1 MYAISKNTTESAPA
15 LQDLLGSKNYPAIIQ
30 ASALEQY
37 TQFYNP
43 TIIELVKNYLQSTDP
58 NLRLNALHA
67 AANLPENVLL
77 PLIVPLLDDPVISVR
92 TEAMNTIAPLYLQLD
107 ENKKQRFDAVMNEY
121 LAIQRNLGDR
131 PESYLNSG
139 IALAATGR
147 TNEAEQT
154 YLLGLKRFPKF
165 IAYYGNLADLYRAE
179 KNEPLSKQYL
189 DRGLSLQPTNSE
201 LHYAIALWHI
211 RNQDRNAGLNELKK
225 ASELDPG
232 NASFTYGYALALH
245 STHDVQKAISTLE
258 NFIAKHGN
266 DPLIISGLISICA
279 DAKQM
284 DKVNS
289 YTKLRKDVFG
299 Y

>member
-1 MYAISKNTTESAPA
+1 MYAISKNTTESVPA

-121 LAIQRNLGDR
+121 L
-131 PESYLNSG
+131 G
-139 IALAATGR
+139 I
-147 TNEAEQT
+147 N
-154 YLLGLKRFPKF
+154 
-165 IAYYGNLADLYRAE
+165 
-179 KNEPLSKQYL
+179 
-189 DRGLSLQPTNSE
+189 
-201 LHYAIALWHI
+201 
-211 RNQDRNAGLNELKK
+211 
-225 ASELDPG
+225 
-232 NASFTYGYALALH
+232 
-245 STHDVQKAISTLE
+245 
-258 NFIAKHGN
+258 
-266 DPLIISGLISICA
+266 
-279 DAKQM
+279 
-284 DKVNS
+284 
-289 YTKLRKDVFG
+289 
-299 Y
+299 